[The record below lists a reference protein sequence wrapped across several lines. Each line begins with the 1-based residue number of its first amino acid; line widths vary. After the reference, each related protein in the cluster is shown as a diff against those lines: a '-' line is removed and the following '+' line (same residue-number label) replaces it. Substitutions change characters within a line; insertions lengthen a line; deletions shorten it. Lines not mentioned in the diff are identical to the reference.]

1 MCHCDFIAATYDAGN
16 AIVLPLGNKPGT
28 AAHLDALAYMLSI
41 VYTKCL
47 ELQMTVSKWKL
58 IPYTSNTCIEVPAIV
73 NPDLVQKLQST
84 MITFPETHFL
94 CPLKT

>member
-41 VYTKCL
+41 VYTKVL
-47 ELQMTVSKWKL
+47 YNSSKILTLPRPKCISPAQTKL
-58 IPYTSNTCIEVPAIV
+58 VMRGY
-73 NPDLVQKLQST
+73 
-84 MITFPETHFL
+84 
-94 CPLKT
+94 LK